1 MKNKTFNVVV
11 TGVGGQGIITLT
23 RIIAQAA
30 YIEGLEAKITEVH
43 VLAQR
48 GGHVWCHVRFGKKVH
63 SPLIKQAD
71 ADLVISFEPLEALRI
86 VNLVSA
92 KTKLIINS
100 DKVIPLS
107 VSTDKKPY
115 PTINKIKAELN
126 KLTKHVDF
134 FPATTYIKKQVGSTV
149 PLNIYMLGLASAKN
163 IIPLSESSLIES
175 IRKTVKPKF
184 FNLNKK
190 VFQLAK

>member
-43 VLAQR
+43 GLAQR
-48 GGHVWCHVRFGKKVH
+48 GGYVWCHVRFGKKVH